1 MTGAF
6 RRPGVRLAVLGI
18 AAYLVFLLANLPA
31 AWLGFALERSSRGTF
46 VLGDPAGTVWK
57 GSGSLAL
64 RSGGGFRGV
73 ADLEWSC
80 NPLSV
85 LTGRL
90 SVALSGVAPETRL
103 RASLSLGAG
112 SVRFQK
118 VEAEA
123 PAALLEPALSAAAF
137 AKPDGRLRMLAD
149 SVEIGAAGVVGAA
162 TVEWVEAGVSG
173 LQRLGDYRLQIT
185 GAGERAAVK
194 LATLRGDLRLT
205 AGGEWRAAQ
214 PRMIQLRGTAQASA
228 ERKDLEP
235 FLRLIGVGGVG
246 ISQPFVWTLPIGGIA
261 G

>member
-18 AAYLVFLLANLPA
+18 AAYLGFLLANVPA
-31 AWLGFALERSSRGTF
+31 AWVGFALERSSRGALA
-46 VLGDPAGTVWK
+46 LGDPAGTLWK
-57 GSGSLAL
+57 GSGLLAL
-64 RSGGGFRGV
+64 RSGGAFRGI

-162 TVEWVEAGVSG
+162 TVEWVEAGLSG

-205 AGGEWRAAQ
+205 GEGEWRAAQ
-214 PRMIQLRGTAQASA
+214 PRIVQLRGIAAAAA

-235 FLRLIGVGGVG
+235 LLQALG
-246 ISQPFVWTLPIGGIA
+246 ITGSGIPQPFAWTVPI
-261 G
+261 